1 MVVKILYGSYNQ
13 SMKVE
18 GLHGWQVST
27 AQARDIQVRLAAQ
40 VCRVGGVDAPRF
52 IAGVDISSD
61 KARGIATGAA
71 VVLNY
76 PELKLV
82 EIKVINGQLDFPYVP
97 GLLSFREA
105 PLILAACQELAFTPD
120 LILVDG
126 QGIARFGLDANRLR
140 LADEDDLFF
149 GGVEFAA
156 VTGLQGDGGGA
167 GGCGGSERA
176 GGFIE
181 GRGDPDRVGAGA
193 AVHDQRVTAHGDGV
207 AVEIPGPVEP
217 EVEIAVLDLQA
228 VAGHAHVPAHHVHRS
243 ADVLLHLAD
252 DHVGVQ
258 GSALEDEGLHRTGD
272 EDAAQGEGDHQLCQG
287 EAGGGGL
294 AR

>member
-105 PLILAACQELAFTPD
+105 PLILAACEGLAFTPD

-126 QGIARFGLDANRLR
+126 QGIAHPRRIGLASHLGILLDTPTIGCAKSRLCGNH
-140 LADEDDLFF
+140 EVPDDKPGSYAELIDS
-149 GGVEFAA
+149 GEVIGAA
-156 VTGLQGDGGGA
+156 LRTGA
-167 GGCGGSERA
+167 GIKPVYVSIGHKIDLQTAIHWVLECCRGYRLPEPTRFAHQAA
-176 GGFIE
+176 GGNLK
-181 GRGDPDRVGAGA
+181 
-193 AVHDQRVTAHGDGV
+193 
-207 AVEIPGPVEP
+207 P
-217 EVEIAVLDLQA
+217 ETDMASSVILSS
-228 VAGHAHVPAHHVHRS
+228 G
-243 ADVLLHLAD
+243 LL
-252 DHVGVQ
+252 
-258 GSALEDEGLHRTGD
+258 
-272 EDAAQGEGDHQLCQG
+272 
-287 EAGGGGL
+287 
-294 AR
+294 